1 MRKWALLAGAIATE
15 VLATMS
21 LRALQD
27 NRLWLIAV
35 VVGYSTSLYL
45 LTKVWQAGVPVGV
58 AYGIWGA
65 AGTAVTAVLGTDIFD
80 EPLTVAI
87 VIGIALIIAGV
98 LTVEL
103 GSHPA
108 PASSESRS

>member
-1 MRKWALLAGAIATE
+1 MRKWALLGAAIGTE
-15 VLATMS
+15 VFATMS

-35 VVGYSTSLYL
+35 VVGYTASLFL

-65 AGTAVTAVLGTDIFD
+65 VGTAVTAVLGMVIFD

-87 VIGIALIIAGV
+87 VIGIGLIIAGV
-98 LTVEL
+98 LAVEF
-103 GSHPA
+103 GSHPK
-108 PASSESRS
+108 PES

>member
-1 MRKWALLAGAIATE
+1 MLKWALLAGAIATE
-15 VLATMS
+15 VLGTMS

-35 VVGYSTSLYL
+35 VLGYTTSLFL
-45 LTKVWQAGVPVGV
+45 LTKVWRAGVPVGV

-65 AGTAVTAVLGTDIFD
+65 VGTAVTAILGMVIFD
-80 EPLTVAI
+80 EPLTLAI

-98 LTVEL
+98 LAVEL
-103 GSHPA
+103 GSHPE
-108 PASSESRS
+108 PKS

>member
-1 MRKWALLAGAIATE
+1 MLKWTLLGGAIGTE
-15 VLATMS
+15 VFATMS

-27 NRLWLIAV
+27 NGLWLIAV
-35 VVGYSTSLYL
+35 VVGYTTSLFL

-65 AGTAVTAVLGTDIFD
+65 VGTAVTAVMGMVIFD

-87 VIGIALIIAGV
+87 VVGIGLIIAGV
-98 LTVEL
+98 LAVEL
-103 GSHPA
+103 GSRPE
-108 PASSESRS
+108 PKS

>member
-1 MRKWALLAGAIATE
+1 MRKWALLSGAIATE
-15 VLATMS
+15 VTGTIS

-35 VVGYSTSLYL
+35 IVGYTASLFL

-65 AGTAVTAVLGTDIFD
+65 VGTAVTAVLGMVIFD

-87 VIGIALIIAGV
+87 VIGIGLIIAGV
-98 LTVEL
+98 LAVEF
-103 GSHPA
+103 GSHPK
-108 PASSESRS
+108 PES